1 MLSDGAGSRRGLQ
14 ARPLIRAAGPAGRAL
29 REAAHGSSARRG
41 ERPGRRT
48 GGEREP
54 MTQIP
59 PPARRPAARRAP
71 APPARGSAAT
81 AAAPGPPPAPG
92 RRSGLGDPRLR
103 RGVTEILAMIA
114 DRLQDGASQDEA
126 LPLIGD
132 AVRAWA
138 ERQVRA
144 GAPVLAPADREA
156 LAQAV
161 YDQRYGLGPLAG
173 YLRDPQVENVDV
185 NGCDEVW
192 VTYATGERV
201 IGPPVAASDDELIA
215 MIRNWAA
222 RGGQT
227 ARDFSAASPLVSVA
241 LAGGARMT
249 ATMSVTPRPCVSLR
263 RHGQLDVTLGRLIQL
278 GTIDPTL
285 AGFLA
290 AAVQE
295 PLQHHRHRRRERGQD
310 HAAAGAGRGDPA
322 GRAGRHPGIGVR
334 AVPARDPAAPGRDRV
349 RGAGGRTPRAR
360 AASRC
365 TT

>member
-1 MLSDGAGSRRGLQ
+1 M
-14 ARPLIRAAGPAGRAL
+14 
-29 REAAHGSSARRG
+29 
-41 ERPGRRT
+41 
-48 GGEREP
+48 
-54 MTQIP
+54 
-59 PPARRPAARRAP
+59 
-71 APPARGSAAT
+71 
-81 AAAPGPPPAPG
+81 
-92 RRSGLGDPRLR
+92 
-103 RGVTEILAMIA
+103 VA

-144 GAPVLAPADREA
+144 GAPVLSPADREA

-173 YLRDPQVENVDV
+173 YLRDPQVENVDL

-201 IGPPVAASDDELIA
+201 FGPPVAASDDELIA

-241 LAGGARMT
+241 LTGGARMT

-263 RHGQLDVTLGRLIQL
+263 RHGQLDVTLARLIQL
-278 GTIDPTL
+278 GTIDVTL
-285 AGFLA
+285 AQLPRRGGA
-290 AAVQE
+290 GA
-295 PLQHHRHRRRERGQD
+295 LQHHRHRRRERRQD
-310 HAAAGAGRGDPA
+310 HAAARAGLGDPA
-322 GRAGRHPGIGVR
+322 RRAGGHPGIGVR
-334 AVPARDPAAPGRDRV
+334 AVPARHPAAPGRDRV
-349 RGAGGRTPRAR
+349 RGAGGELRGRRRHLAARPDRAR
-360 AASRC
+360 AAAQPAADPGRRGPAQRDHADAGGDELGPGGLDVHAARQLARRRRS
-365 TT
+365 TGS